1 MPGCASG
8 VTLTFT
14 GNAATQVQMQLN
26 TDFDLA
32 AGTRA
37 LAIKAR
43 IKIFREEFAMRR
55 RGHVVVPC
63 GHPSQI
69 KI

>member
-1 MPGCASG
+1 
-8 VTLTFT
+8 
-14 GNAATQVQMQLN
+14 MQLN

-43 IKIFREEFAMRR
+43 IKIFREEFAMWR